1 MRNDATI
8 RLVDVTLRDAHQ
20 CLWATRMTTAMM
32 AELAPR
38 LDRAGFEAIDLA
50 GGAVFDVCVR
60 YLREDPWERM
70 RIVSSW
76 VNATP
81 LIVMT
86 RGQSLFTFEF
96 FPDDIVELTAE
107 RIFANGVR
115 YHTPYDALNDMRN
128 MEVPVKAAK
137 RVGLYT
143 AGGIVY
149 TLSPVH
155 TDDYFVRKTKELIKL
170 GVDAVYIKD
179 PSGLLTPERAH
190 TLVPALKAA
199 CGALPL
205 HLHSHCLTGLA
216 PYTALRAAA
225 LGVDVVHVATSSL
238 ANGASHPATEEFV
251 ANARR
256 EGFNVPLDLEPV
268 AEVAERLRY
277 IAAREQKPLGAI
289 VPYDAFHYEHQMP
302 GGMISNLKSQLA
314 PLGIADRL
322 PDVLEEAAQVRRDLG
337 YPIIVSP
344 FAQFVMTQ
352 AVLNVMGKER
362 YATVP
367 DEVRKY
373 VLGYYGEI
381 AGPIDQNLFDRIAK
395 GAEPTT
401 ARPGDLMEPGIPR
414 VRRERGPFA
423 SDDDLLLAAFY
434 SDREYRALKAAGP
447 IKTDYPLGATPLVTL
462 LREVALRPD
471 IRSFHFVKRSTAQAS
486 S

>member
-1 MRNDATI
+1 MTQRRTI
-8 RLVDVTLRDAHQ
+8 KLIDVTLRDAHQ

-38 LDRAGFEAIDLA
+38 LDRAGFEAIDLV

-60 YLREDPWERM
+60 YLHEDPWERM
-70 RIVSSW
+70 RIVSGW
-76 VNATP
+76 VSNTP

-107 RIFANGVR
+107 RIFANGIR

-128 MEVPVKAAK
+128 MQVPVRAAK
-137 RVGLYT
+137 KVGLYT
-143 AGGIVY
+143 AGGVVY

-155 TDDYFVRKTKELIKL
+155 TDEYFARKTRELVQL

-179 PSGLLTPERAH
+179 PSGLLTPERAQ
-190 TLVPALKAA
+190 TLIPAFKAA
-199 CGALPL
+199 CGTLPL

-216 PYTALRAAA
+216 PYTAYRTAE
-225 LGVDVVHVATSSL
+225 LGVDVIHTATSTL
-238 ANGASHPATEEFV
+238 ANGASHPATELLVQNLRRGDFDV
-251 ANARR
+251 A
-256 EGFNVPLDLEPV
+256 VDLDPV
-268 AEVAERLRY
+268 EEVAERLRY
-277 IAAREQKPLGAI
+277 IAKREGKPVGTIAEF
-289 VPYDAFHYEHQMP
+289 DAFHYEHQMP
-302 GGMISNLKSQLA
+302 GGMVSNLKSQLK

-322 PDVLEEAAQVRRDLG
+322 PEVLEEAARVRCELG

-367 DEVRKY
+367 DEVKKY

-381 AGPIDQNLFDRIAK
+381 AGPIDPNLYDRITN
-395 GAEPTT
+395 GAEPIS
-401 ARPGDLMEPGIPR
+401 ARPGDLLEPGIPR
-414 VRRERGPFA
+414 IRGARGPFA
-423 SDDDLLLAAFY
+423 SDDDLLLAAY
-434 SDREYRALKAAGP
+434 YAEREYDALKAAGP
-447 IKTDYPLGATPLVTL
+447 IDTSYPMASTPLITL
-462 LREVALRPD
+462 IKEVAQRRD
-471 IRSFHFVKRSTAQAS
+471 IRSFHFVHRARGNV
-486 S
+486 